1 MSMSKMLLVLVTV
14 VIASFLLVDPT
25 ESFVVN
31 QQFGSALLRH
41 SRTLSSSSSADVET
55 DLLSVTLEKP
65 LGIILEEVE
74 EGAANGVFVKEL
86 ADGGSAAASE
96 FKDKLPGLKLL
107 SVMGEDVSSLV
118 FDDVMGKIID
128 APSPVSIEF
137 QVSGAEADEGLA
149 IGTPVTI
156 SVKQDGKPDVEIE
169 AKVGDNLR
177 KVLLE
182 NGVEV
187 YKGMKQKLGNC
198 GGGGQCT
205 FCAFDFLETSNW
217 EARSEYEDGK
227 LRNAPNARLTCL
239 NNIQGPAT
247 IRK

>member
-1 MSMSKMLLVLVTV
+1 MFRFAVAV
-14 VIASFLLVDPT
+14 VIASCFLVQPT
-25 ESFVVN
+25 ESFVV
-31 QQFGSALLRH
+31 QYAPTAPCHYQTSLP
-41 SRTLSSSSSADVET
+41 SSSSADVET
-55 DLLSVTLEKP
+55 DLLSVELDKP
-65 LGIILEEVE
+65 LGMILEEVE

-86 ADGGSAAASE
+86 AEEGSAATSE
-96 FKDKLPGLKLL
+96 YKDKLQGLKLL

-118 FDDVMGKIID
+118 FDDVMEKLID

-137 QVSGAEADEGLA
+137 QLSGAEEDEGLA

-156 SVKQDGKPDVEIE
+156 SVVQDGKPDLAIDAE
-169 AKVGDNLR
+169 VGDNLR
-177 KVLLE
+177 KVLLD

-205 FCAFDFLETSNW
+205 FCAFDFVEATGW
-217 EARSEYEDGK
+217 EERSEYEDGK
-227 LRNAPNARLTCL
+227 LKKSPNARLTCL